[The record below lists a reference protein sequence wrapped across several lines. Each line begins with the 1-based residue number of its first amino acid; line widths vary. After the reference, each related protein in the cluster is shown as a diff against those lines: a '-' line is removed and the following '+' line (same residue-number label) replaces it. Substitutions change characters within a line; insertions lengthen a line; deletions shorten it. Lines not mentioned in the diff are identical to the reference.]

1 MELRG
6 KLSEKK
12 KRGRNKAAHDK
23 EEKKLEEWKN
33 FY

>member
-12 KRGRNKAAHDK
+12 REGETRQLTTRK
-23 EEKKLEEWKN
+23 EKKLEEWKN